1 MSQQWRDF
9 LADAFVWVAGVLI
22 FGFLLLIAI
31 GGNNQK
37 QKECEQAGGIWLV
50 RSAQC
55 LPKDN
60 K

>member
-1 MSQQWRDF
+1 MNQRMRDF
-9 LADAFVWVAGVLI
+9 LADALVWVAGILI
-22 FGFLLLIAI
+22 LGFLLLVAI

-55 LPKDN
+55 LPKES